1 VKRLTAWL
9 AGALGSAAVYRALK
23 RQPASAPLGTDPADP
38 NPADEL
44 KAKLAEARAAG
55 DDRAEFEAGET
66 PVDEVP
72 DVDAR
77 RQSVHEQARA
87 AIDEMTS
94 E

>member
-9 AGALGSAAVYRALK
+9 AGALGSAAVYRVLK
-23 RQPASAPLGTDPADP
+23 RQPAPLDADPVGPDPAE
-38 NPADEL
+38 EL

-77 RQSVHEQARA
+77 RQSVHEQART
-87 AIDEMTS
+87 AIDEMTT

>member
-9 AGALGSAAVYRALK
+9 AGALGSAAVYRVLK
-23 RQPASAPLGTDPADP
+23 RQPASAPLGPD
-38 NPADEL
+38 PADEL

>member
-1 VKRLTAWL
+1 MKRLTAWL
-9 AGALGSAAVYRALK
+9 AGVLGGAAVYRALK
-23 RQPASAPLGTDPADP
+23 RQPAPAHVEPD
-38 NPADEL
+38 PADEL

-55 DDRAEFEAGET
+55 DDRAEFEGGET

-77 RQSVHEQARA
+77 RQSVHDQARA
-87 AIDEMTS
+87 AIDEMKR

>member
-1 VKRLTAWL
+1 VKRLTTWL
-9 AGALGSAAVYRALK
+9 AGALGGAAVYRALK
-23 RQPASAPLGTDPADP
+23 RQPKPAPVEPD
-38 NPADEL
+38 PADEL
-44 KAKLAEARAAG
+44 KSKLAEARAAG

-77 RQSVHEQARA
+77 RESVHEQARA
-87 AIDEMTS
+87 AIDEMKR